1 MSGRSWKPAVAR
13 FFVWPCSARDR
24 EATAQLHLTGTPD
37 PQREHRL
44 EELLH
49 VEQQS
54 GARCVADASI
64 RVEACQQSAGPRK
77 HRFPVSD
84 GAIKP
89 QGADVA
95 CLDPAIGHL
104 VKAMEERRRHRPDLR
119 AQRESEEDSQDAL
132 QRLIVGVIDAALVE
146 TTEQMRTIEGVRAQV
161 LGQLELSADGIEVLR
176 PLRVPGNGPASKRRF
191 HLAAE
196 ILDENVQEVAVLLP
210 KVSIAHALRPKL
222 TCTRKHGHQKAPHV
236 FAAIASMV
244 DLWKYLDCQLLG
256 L

>member
-95 CLDPAIGHL
+95 SLDPAIGHL

-132 QRLIVGVIDAALVE
+132 
-146 TTEQMRTIEGVRAQV
+146 
-161 LGQLELSADGIEVLR
+161 
-176 PLRVPGNGPASKRRF
+176 
-191 HLAAE
+191 
-196 ILDENVQEVAVLLP
+196 
-210 KVSIAHALRPKL
+210 
-222 TCTRKHGHQKAPHV
+222 
-236 FAAIASMV
+236 
-244 DLWKYLDCQLLG
+244 
-256 L
+256 